1 MRHHVEKPWA
11 KRDLVATRS
20 ENGTRIPAERL
31 QQLVNPVEAK
41 TALVTLDA
49 NLV

>member
-1 MRHHVEKPWA
+1 MRHHVEKARA
-11 KRDLVATRS
+11 KRDLADTRS
-20 ENGTRIPAERL
+20 ENAIPIPAERL

-41 TALVTLDA
+41 IGRVTLGA

>member
-11 KRDLVATRS
+11 KRDLLATRG
-20 ENGTRIPAERL
+20 ENAAPVRPERL

-41 TALVTLDA
+41 IGKVTLDA